1 MAIFDGIDLTTLTAW
16 LSDAQVAYYELS
28 TGQQVVSLR
37 QGDNTLSF
45 TAADPDQLK
54 QLILDL
60 QAAIAKLAGGSRRRK
75 GVYLVGGKGV

>member
-16 LSDAQVAYYELS
+16 LSDAQVAYNDLS

-45 TAADPDQLK
+45 TAAEPGKLK
-54 QLILDL
+54 QYILDL
-60 QAAIAKLAGGSRRRK
+60 QAAMAKLTGAPRRRK